1 MAEMLSTKISKLHL
15 SYRFNILARAAFR
28 LCVIPVP
35 HSTILTTVGTIG
47 SKHETMTAKIKGR
60 LKFHVK
66 L

>member
-35 HSTILTTVGTIG
+35 HSTILTTVGTIAG
-47 SKHETMTAKIKGR
+47 GHETMTVKIKGR

>member
-1 MAEMLSTKISKLHL
+1 M
-15 SYRFNILARAAFR
+15 

-35 HSTILTTVGTIG
+35 HSTIPTTVGTIG
-47 SKHETMTAKIKGR
+47 GEHETMPAKIKGR